1 MRVSRDY
8 VNQGKC
14 FAANGLRHNYKNI
27 AVMMKPAVEE
37 ILTEFLQGHAP
48 KGVSRKYVSTM
59 ILAKSEAPHEA
70 QARISARIMELLQLT
85 AADLRAL

>member
-1 MRVSRDY
+1 MTKRIR
-8 VNQGKC
+8 
-14 FAANGLRHNYKNI
+14 RNYE
-27 AVMMKPAVEE
+27 ACRRG